1 MNESPENVNQN
12 EQTQPPEYQS
22 LLYFRSMIR
31 NRYTENESDRTPI
44 YLVQDVCYQTINRM
58 SKYQY
63 DKHRIFTFD
72 KIIPQMI
79 EDQNSD
85 QPDFAKGLKHQNEQK
100 KPDVLSPVIIFYNDY
115 KDKRIETA
123 RNILEDANIPVFLQD
138 ESKAIS
144 IIKETSVEAVKKEIN
159 RQYSETCSGK
169 SKRKEFEQG
178 FEALRKN
185 RAISTGFP
193 ILDSYLDGGFYSGLY
208 AIGGGTGTGKTTLL
222 LNIADHIARSGHH
235 VLMVALEMSQNELFA
250 KMISSICYDQ
260 VSRSGIKAL
269 QYAQTTRDILK
280 GGKEDESK
288 EARYFRES
296 SIDVYFDKVAN
307 NLDVHESIGNCTVKD
322 IENLIKNHIYHTGE
336 RPVVIVDYLQIL
348 SHEDKY
354 IRSNDKV
361 KTDSNV
367 LALKQL
373 SRDYD
378 IPILMISSLNRES
391 YKDITQEVNLT
402 SFKESG
408 AIEYSC
414 DVVLG
419 LQLSAVTDISN
430 AKRNKEKELIN
441 DLESSF
447 DEKLRSI
454 PRLMDIKLLKNRHG
468 ANNGAV
474 RYAYYPNYNFYREI
488 NSVIFGKTFEQI
500 ERENKRSLTSFD
512 N

>member
-79 EDQNSD
+79 EDQKSD
-85 QPDFAKGLKHQNEQK
+85 HPDFIKGLKHEDEKHN
-100 KPDVLSPVIIFYNDY
+100 PDVLSPVIIFYTDY
-115 KDKRIETA
+115 KDKRIKIA
-123 RNILEDANIPVFLQD
+123 RTILEDANIPVFLQD
-138 ESKAIS
+138 ESKALS
-144 IIKETSVEAVKKEIN
+144 IINETTVEAVKKEIN
-159 RQYSETCSGK
+159 RQYSEKCSGK
-169 SKRKEFEQG
+169 SKRTEFEQG
-178 FEALRKN
+178 FEKLQKN
-185 RAISTGFP
+185 RAISTGYP
-193 ILDSYLDGGFYSGLY
+193 ILDRYLDGGFYSGLY

-269 QYAQTTRDILK
+269 KCAHTTRDILK
-280 GGKEDESK
+280 GGKPNETKED
-288 EARYFRES
+288 RYFREL
-296 SIDVYFDKVAN
+296 SINEYFDHVAN
-307 NLDVHESIGNCTVKD
+307 NLEVHESIGNYTVKD
-322 IENLIKNHIYHTGE
+322 IENLIDDHIYHTGE

-361 KTDSNV
+361 KTDTNV

-373 SRDYD
+373 SRDKD

-391 YKDITQEVNLT
+391 YKDISQEVNLT

-419 LQLSAVTDISN
+419 LQLSAVTDISI
-430 AKRNKEKELIN
+430 AKRNKDKETVAEI
-441 DLESSF
+441 ESSF
-447 DEKLRSI
+447 DEKIRSI

-468 ANNGAV
+468 ENNGAV

-488 NSVIFGKTFEQI
+488 NSVMFGKTFEQI
-500 ERENKRSLTSFD
+500 EQDNKKSLTSFD
-512 N
+512 T